1 MSGQI
6 DAVDVPSFVDFDG
19 ELQYWRAHHRHH
31 DFFRPGLEYAAY
43 EPALKLGINVFL
55 DGHGRTFSELRDQL
69 AEAYERTRG
78 TSPLDW
84 NEAAPAA
91 EAAWSRMQYKLVA
104 A

>member
-6 DAVDVPSFVDFDG
+6 ESVGVPSFVDFDG
-19 ELQYWRAHHRHH
+19 ELQFWRAHYRRHA
-31 DFFRPGLEYAAY
+31 FFRPGLDFADY

-55 DGHGRTFSELRDQL
+55 DGHGRTFDELRGPL

-78 TSPLDW
+78 NSPLDW
-84 NEAAPAA
+84 SEAAPAA
-91 EAAWSRMQYKLVA
+91 EAAWLRMQHKLVA

>member
-6 DAVDVPSFVDFDG
+6 EAVDVPSFVDFDG
-19 ELQYWRAHHRHH
+19 ELQFWRAHHRHH
-31 DFFRPGLEYAAY
+31 AFFRPGLEFADY

-55 DGHGRTFSELRDQL
+55 DGHGRTFDELRGQL

-78 TSPLDW
+78 NSPLEW
-84 NEAAPAA
+84 NEAAAAA
-91 EAAWSRMQYKLVA
+91 EAAWSRMQHKLVA